1 MSLIKQITSDFFHLL
16 FPECCNAC
24 GIQLYYGE
32 KCICTH
38 CLYDLPY
45 TDFHLYPDNPAAKLF
60 WGRMNCQQVMALL
73 YFKKG
78 TKAQNLIHHLKYKGQ
93 TDVGFMLGRMMG
105 EKLLLSGSDQKADFI
120 IPVPLHPKKE
130 KSRGYNQSKC
140 IADGVAQVL
149 QLPVI
154 TGLLKR
160 HINTHTQTKK
170 SRYNRFENMQNVFEI
185 RLPHKLQNRH
195 VLLIDDVITTGAT
208 LEACGKILLDSGL
221 RKLSVAAA
229 AYAE

>member
-1 MSLIKQITSDFFHLL
+1 MSLIKQITADFFNLL

-24 GIQLYYGE
+24 GTSLFYGE
-32 KCICTH
+32 KSVCIK

-45 TDFHLYPDNPAAKLF
+45 TDFHLYPDNPVAKLF
-60 WGRMNCQQVMALL
+60 WGRIQCQEAMALL

-78 TKAQNLIHHLKYKGQ
+78 TKVQNLIHHLKYKGQ
-93 TDVGFMLGRMMG
+93 TGAGLMLGRMIG
-105 EKLLLSGSDQKADFI
+105 EKLLSNRLYQKADLI
-120 IPVPLHPKKE
+120 IPVPLHQKKE
-130 KSRGYNQSKC
+130 SSRGYNQSKC
-140 IADGVAQVL
+140 IADGVAEVL

-154 TGLLKR
+154 TGLLTR
-160 HINTHTQTKK
+160 QVNTATQTKK
-170 SRYNRFENMQNVFEI
+170 NRYHRFENMQSVFEI
-185 RLPHKLQNRH
+185 HRPCVLENQH